1 MLTVNDNLGPVAYD
15 LSSGMVYVQV
25 VDSVGCG
32 TIDSTSIG
40 INPYNMNM
48 SLTSSDVSCS
58 GATNGSV
65 QVNVNGG
72 ALPYSYQYYQDTLS
86 NNVIIEDGAES
97 GVSNFVSSGSVYF
110 YSNSTFSHTGSW
122 CYFNDYNNYDNNY
135 FTYNTDID
143 LTYANNASL
152 NFGKSLKQ
160 KVDMTFVT

>member
-1 MLTVNDNLGPVAYD
+1 MTFLVEWYMSKWSIALD
-15 LSSGMVYVQV
+15 
-25 VDSVGCG
+25 G

-40 INPYNMNM
+40 ANPYNMNM

-97 GVSNFVSSGSVYF
+97 GVSNFVVLEVF
-110 YSNSTFSHTGSW
+110 TSTPIHF
-122 CYFNDYNNYDNNY
+122 
-135 FTYNTDID
+135 
-143 LTYANNASL
+143 
-152 NFGKSLKQ
+152 
-160 KVDMTFVT
+160 